1 MNKRGDARDEGRI
14 ANLGHERKGKKW
26 EQNSYLYE

>member
-14 ANLGHERKGKKW
+14 ANLGYERKGQKW
-26 EQNSYLYE
+26 EQKLISL